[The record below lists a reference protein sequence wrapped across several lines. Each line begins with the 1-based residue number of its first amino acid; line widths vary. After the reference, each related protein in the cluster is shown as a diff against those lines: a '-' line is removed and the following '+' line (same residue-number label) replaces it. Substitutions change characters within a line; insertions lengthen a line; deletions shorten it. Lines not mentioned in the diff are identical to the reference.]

1 LAKVN
6 YYDFIYNG
14 NYLVYPNNKKPQ
26 LLILV
31 SDYSSFSK
39 VVRALK
45 FNTYKFK
52 LFKSFS
58 FIAWLIC
65 KFIYINKLGNIKNAD
80 DIALPQAILLPF
92 AGDEKLTKICLDVN
106 SKLFVEKLG
115 WGLKKSLIETEYKLL
130 NTYSEFTPKVY
141 DLNEYDSHSSY
152 SMEFI
157 DFTSDSL
164 YKDDFSQLI
173 QLMRARL
180 KSSTKKLRITDFQA
194 YQFIKEQI
202 LNHTAIHNSVIKD
215 LVGRCFQ
222 VLDADLKLYEQYI
235 CHGDFTESNLV
246 FDGSKLQ
253 VIDWEHSFSS
263 LPFFEDRYFTIVKNF
278 NSGNVSKISD
288 TIDCLSVMYFI
299 YFILKVNNS
308 SLLTNGFINNFDIS
322 SL

>member
-1 LAKVN
+1 MAKVN

-14 NYLVYPNNKKPQ
+14 SYLVYPNNKNPQ

-45 FNTYKFK
+45 FNTNKFK
-52 LFKSFS
+52 LFKTFS

-65 KFIYINKLGNIKNAD
+65 KFIYINKLGNIKSAD

-115 WGLKKSLIETEYKLL
+115 WGLKKSLVATEYKLL

-164 YKDDFSQLI
+164 YNDEFSQLI
-173 QLMRARL
+173 QLMKARL

-215 LVGRCFQ
+215 FVGRCFE

-299 YFILKVNNS
+299 YFIFKVNNS
-308 SLLTNGFINNFDIS
+308 LLLKNGFIKNFDIS